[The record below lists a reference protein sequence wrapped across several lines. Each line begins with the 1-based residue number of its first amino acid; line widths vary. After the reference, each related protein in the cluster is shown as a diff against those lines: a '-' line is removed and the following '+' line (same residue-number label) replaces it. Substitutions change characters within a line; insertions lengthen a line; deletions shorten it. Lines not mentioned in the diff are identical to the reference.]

1 MPVNNS
7 IDISL
12 AIDLYVLFFWYM
24 FLNETC
30 YIDYVN
36 YYIIYISGLRESY
49 IWYKM
54 IIIA

>member
-1 MPVNNS
+1 
-7 IDISL
+7 
-12 AIDLYVLFFWYM
+12 M